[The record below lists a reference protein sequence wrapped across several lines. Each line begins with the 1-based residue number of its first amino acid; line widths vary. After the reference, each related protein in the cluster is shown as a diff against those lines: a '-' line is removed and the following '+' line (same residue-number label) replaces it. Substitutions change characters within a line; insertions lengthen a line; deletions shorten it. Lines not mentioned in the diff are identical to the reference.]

1 MADPELAR
9 YLRPVRRHGCV
20 KEYIAND
27 SVKRPVLEL
36 ALQKYEQLSIVRR
49 RVADEQ
55 RRADGQL

>member
-1 MADPELAR
+1 MAAK
-9 YLRPVRRHGCV
+9 V

-36 ALQKYEQLSIVRR
+36 ALQKYEQLSIERR